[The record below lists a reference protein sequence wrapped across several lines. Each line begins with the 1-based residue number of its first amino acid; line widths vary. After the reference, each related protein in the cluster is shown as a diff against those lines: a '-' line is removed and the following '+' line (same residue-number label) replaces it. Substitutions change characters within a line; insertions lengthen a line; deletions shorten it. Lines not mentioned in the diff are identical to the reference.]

1 MMSVGELGSHSG
13 ARESLRSVADL
24 SRRVCCLL
32 RMEGL
37 DSKMWGRFLFL
48 PVATAAAAAIPTG
61 PETKRARGLVEV
73 QASALKKYILQGL
86 LFIFFPRV
94 LENDQHIDYKVD
106 VLQPWAPFNTRRMN
120 KGKSDAS
127 SKATLLHKVV
137 HWRHL
142 LFICRH
148 RIIATATDTGR
159 FSDPFIIQQFLLL

>member
-61 PETKRARGLVEV
+61 PETKRVRGLVEV
-73 QASALKKYILQGL
+73 QAGALKKYILQEL
-86 LFIFFPRV
+86 YIFFTRV
-94 LENDQHIDYKVD
+94 LENDQQIDYKVD
-106 VLQPWAPFNTRRMN
+106 VLHEQ
-120 KGKSDAS
+120 GK
-127 SKATLLHKVV
+127 K
-137 HWRHL
+137 W
-142 LFICRH
+142 C
-148 RIIATATDTGR
+148 
-159 FSDPFIIQQFLLL
+159 QQVRPHCCIK